1 MRARVLFSLAILFL
15 VGVTAAPATAQQA
28 AQPASSPLRGYLV
41 GGGGTSLGLPQ
52 GSPTVSAEIAE
63 NVHPDVQV
71 YLTASY
77 SDNVMS
83 EAARDDLVA
92 AGELLSDVTGFPWE
106 FTGTDRARSVTLGA
120 KYLVP
125 TGTSVRPYVG
135 GGFGVLN
142 LRRTIRERNRGVM
155 TEAFF
160 TEFGA
165 IDGAVDPSQTN
176 TNRPMSEL
184 AAGVGIAVRR
194 AYVDIGYRYRHAYRT
209 GDGLSLSQVGVALGL
224 KF

>member
-1 MRARVLFSLAILFL
+1 
-15 VGVTAAPATAQQA
+15 
-28 AQPASSPLRGYLV
+28 
-41 GGGGTSLGLPQ
+41 
-52 GSPTVSAEIAE
+52 VSAEIAE
-63 NVHPDVQV
+63 NVHPNVQV

-83 EAARDDLVA
+83 EAARDDLAA
-92 AGELLSDVTGFPWE
+92 AGRLLTDVTGFPWE
-106 FTGTDRARSVTLGA
+106 FTGTDRARSVTLGG

-125 TGTSVRPYVG
+125 TASPVRPYVG

-142 LRRTIRERNRGVM
+142 LRRTIRERNRGVL

-160 TEFGA
+160 AEFGA
-165 IDGAVDPSQTN
+165 IDGAVDPAQTN
-176 TNRPMSEL
+176 TNRPMGEL
-184 AAGVGIAVRR
+184 AAGVGIAIRR

-209 GDGLSLSQVGVALGL
+209 GDGLSLSQVGAAFGL